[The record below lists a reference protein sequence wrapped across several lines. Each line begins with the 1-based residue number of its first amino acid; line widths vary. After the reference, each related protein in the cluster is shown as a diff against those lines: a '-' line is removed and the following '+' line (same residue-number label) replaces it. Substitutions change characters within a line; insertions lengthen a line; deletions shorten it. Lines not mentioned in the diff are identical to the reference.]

1 MSKVTIYSPSATAQ
15 IKHCAVDF
23 DLRREPVP
31 IHLVQYDKT
40 LPILE
45 VALYKG
51 SVPYRLPEDAEAN
64 VRMGKRN
71 NLIVYNPVLGCGENR
86 DRVYIAI
93 TPQMTTQEGIFDP
106 IVEVLVDGGLAGT
119 SPMRLVVDRNPA
131 QEDAIEDT
139 SEVKTL
145 VDLVRQASESAEQA
159 RQSASIADQ
168 SEAEAVKSAAEA
180 KESAVK
186 ASKAAENAANSVA
199 GIEEKVRQA
208 TASAQSAADSAN
220 TAAADAVR
228 AEEAA
233 ERAEQI
239 ADFDPSQFATAAQ
252 GKLADSSVQSVNG
265 IKPLDGNVQLELGSG
280 SVQSVNAKGPDEEGN
295 VQLTVQDLGAAT
307 AEQGG
312 KADTAVQPA
321 DLEPYAKTAELPK
334 KLPNPQAFGI
344 RVGVSGDL
352 VEYDGSAAKEI
363 SITPEAIG
371 VDPSKFATADQGRL
385 AQSAV
390 QSVNGQPGP
399 NPELTPAI
407 IGAAAPAN
415 VLPNVLVAGLPGIR
429 SLAYQEVDLLSVDA
443 SDPTGEINTPMFFG
457 SDTPGTQLTSTPYTS
472 GPFYGFRQVLMSK
485 NQSGTIHLV
494 TVLLF
499 ETYPIAGRVWGNT
512 YDMGAKTWYGW
523 KQNGAQAATLAY
535 DEMAAAY
542 NEGVASVGQ

>member
-119 SPMRLVVDRNPA
+119 SPMRLVVHRNPA

-145 VDLVRQASESAEQA
+145 VALVKQASESAEQA

-168 SEAEAVKSAAEA
+168 SAAEGVKSAAEA
-180 KESAVK
+180 KESAVE

-199 GIEEKVRQA
+199 GIEEKVGQA

-265 IKPLDGNVQLELGSG
+265 IKPLDGNVQL
-280 SVQSVNAKGPDEEGN
+280 
-295 VQLTVQDLGAAT
+295 TVQDLGAAT

-321 DLEPYAKTAELPK
+321 DLKLYAKTAELPK
-334 KLPNPQAFGI
+334 KLPNPQSFGI
-344 RVGVSGDL
+344 RLGVSGDL

-371 VDPSKFATADQGRL
+371 VQPPEKYYTKEQVNSLVPWQYTALYLLDDWVDADEEAKTKGYTHQQTVALIPDGPKAPTVTAESKFR
-385 AQSAV
+385 
-390 QSVNGQPGP
+390 
-399 NPELTPAI
+399 PE
-407 IGAAAPAN
+407 IGSP
-415 VLPNVLVAGLPGIR
+415 
-429 SLAYQEVDLLSVDA
+429 
-443 SDPTGEINTPMFFG
+443 
-457 SDTPGTQLTSTPYTS
+457 
-472 GPFYGFRQVLMSK
+472 
-485 NQSGTIHLV
+485 
-494 TVLLF
+494 
-499 ETYPIAGRVWGNT
+499 
-512 YDMGAKTWYGW
+512 KT
-523 KQNGAQAATLAY
+523 
-535 DEMAAAY
+535 
-542 NEGVASVGQ
+542 GVAETDDVLKDALTIIADGVTNAGAGTVTTLVREKPTSDIPVVWTLRTEV

>member
-119 SPMRLVVDRNPA
+119 SPMRLVVHRNPA

-145 VDLVRQASESAEQA
+145 VALVKQASESAEQA

-168 SEAEAVKSAAEA
+168 SAAEGVKSAAEA
-180 KESAVK
+180 KESAVE

-199 GIEEKVRQA
+199 GIEEKVGQA

-265 IKPLDGNVQLELGSG
+265 IKPLDGNVQL
-280 SVQSVNAKGPDEEGN
+280 
-295 VQLTVQDLGAAT
+295 TVQDLGAAT

-321 DLEPYAKTAELPK
+321 DLKLYAKTAELPK
-334 KLPNPQAFGI
+334 KLPNPQSFGI
-344 RVGVSGDL
+344 RLGVSGDL

-371 VDPSKFATADQGRL
+371 VQPPEKYYTKEQVNSLVPWQYTALYRLDDWVDADEDAKSKGYAYQQTVPLTPDDPKAPAVTADSKFRPD
-385 AQSAV
+385 
-390 QSVNGQPGP
+390 
-399 NPELTPAI
+399 
-407 IGAAAPAN
+407 IGAP
-415 VLPNVLVAGLPGIR
+415 
-429 SLAYQEVDLLSVDA
+429 
-443 SDPTGEINTPMFFG
+443 
-457 SDTPGTQLTSTPYTS
+457 
-472 GPFYGFRQVLMSK
+472 
-485 NQSGTIHLV
+485 
-494 TVLLF
+494 
-499 ETYPIAGRVWGNT
+499 
-512 YDMGAKTWYGW
+512 KT
-523 KQNGAQAATLAY
+523 
-535 DEMAAAY
+535 
-542 NEGVASVGQ
+542 GVASTDDVLKEALNIITDGVTTTGAGTVTTMVRRKPTSDIPVVWTLRTEV